1 MGGNATN
8 ALCLATCAS
17 QTTRAALLCWGTL
30 ASRAA
35 IGAFRREEGRI
46 GVFGRCTTLCVRA
59 APTRGGLC
67 YLTRVVTERFFVKR
81 R

>member
-30 ASRAA
+30 ASCAA
-35 IGAFRREEGRI
+35 IGAFRARRPH
-46 GVFGRCTTLCVRA
+46 RRLWPLRHLVRSCGSA
-59 APTRGGLC
+59 ARGLC
-67 YLTRVVTERFFVKR
+67 YLTRVTERFFVKR